1 MERGAP
7 AATTRHVKYVFFDIV
22 DFTKERSV
30 EAQTDIVA
38 ALNAMARQALDG
50 AADPDEVVLL
60 PTGDGMG
67 IALLDPA
74 AAYDAHFRVALALL
88 EQLDRHNAAVEDAR
102 RRFEIRLGLNEHT
115 DNVVVDVNG
124 RRNLAGVGINMAQRV
139 MALAEGGQLLVG
151 ATVYETVRHREQYM
165 AAGLF
170 RPFEA
175 VVKHG
180 VRLQVYQ
187 YIGRGEPGLRAAPP
201 AAAARP
207 GEAAARLTLF
217 EAYYLAHALKHA
229 RFLLRAVMQEHD
241 RYAATLLLYF
251 LAEDAARGAQ
261 AGAREA
267 AVRRVFGGP
276 GASVAEQFT
285 FYGALEYWVCREFAA
300 LVGLKLR
307 GRERY
312 FDHTSPVAPCVF
324 ANAAGAAKLHR
335 EYPQIWQAFALGPAP
350 GDGAPAG
357 EAAPAPPAGP

>member
-7 AATTRHVKYVFFDIV
+7 AATTRHVKYVYLDIV

-30 EAQTDIVA
+30 EAQTEIVA

-88 EQLDRHNAAVEDAR
+88 EQLDRHNAAAEDAR
-102 RRFEIRLGLNEHT
+102 RRFQIRLGLNEHT

-139 MALAEGGQLLVG
+139 MALAEGGHLLVG

-165 AAGLF
+165 APGLF

-187 YIGRGEPGLRAAPP
+187 YIGRGEPGLRATPP

-207 GEAAARLTLF
+207 GEAETRLTLF
-217 EAYYLAHALKHA
+217 EAYYLAYALKHA
-229 RFLLRAVMQEHD
+229 RFLLRAVTHEPD

-251 LAEDAARGAQ
+251 LAEDAVQGAQ
-261 AGAREA
+261 ATAREA
-267 AVRRVFGGP
+267 AIRRVFGGP
-276 GASVAEQFT
+276 GASPAQQFA
-285 FYGALEYWVCREFAA
+285 FYGGLEYWVCREFAA
-300 LVGLKLR
+300 LVGLRLR

-312 FDHTSPVAPCVF
+312 FDHASPVAPCVF
-324 ANAAGAAKLHR
+324 PNAAGAAKLHR
-335 EYPQIWQAFALGPAP
+335 EYPQIWQALDLGPAP
-350 GDGAPAG
+350 GDGAAAT
-357 EAAPAPPAGP
+357 EAAPAPRTGA